1 MPAVSASD
9 APARQPGTRTRSG
22 NAMPRTRT
30 AILAA
35 AAHCV
40 ERYGVRKTTMG
51 DVALKAAVAK
61 ATLYNHFR
69 TKDDVLA
76 ALIDLR
82 VAELAAQCEALAA
95 GRSDPAPVPGLPTPE
110 RGTGLA
116 AALRHAA
123 AALASSGAL
132 RRVAADEPALLARLA
147 TPVDGRS
154 WDAVRAAVAAVLSAA
169 GAPVT
174 PTTVDV
180 VLRWLVSQVLW
191 PAGPAEVRLG
201 ADLLERGLGSGTSTQ
216 DPARAPEQ
224 THVPDAPRA

>member
-1 MPAVSASD
+1 MSAVSPSD

-22 NAMPRTRT
+22 NAMPRVRS
-30 AILAA
+30 AILEA

-40 ERYGVRKTTMG
+40 ERYGVRRTTMG
-51 DVALKAAVAK
+51 DVALKATVAK

-76 ALIDLR
+76 ALLDLR

-95 GRSDPAPVPGLPTPE
+95 GRPDPQPVAGLPSPD
-110 RGTGLA
+110 RGAGLGP
-116 AALRHAA
+116 ALQHAA
-123 AALASSGAL
+123 AAVAASGPL

-147 TPVDGRS
+147 TPADGRS
-154 WDAVRAAVAAVLSAA
+154 WDAVRAAVAAVLGAA

-174 PTTVDV
+174 PGAVDV

-191 PAGPAEVRLG
+191 PAGPAEAEIGAALLG
-201 ADLLERGLGSGTSTQ
+201 RGLGRAGG
-216 DPARAPEQ
+216 DPAPPPPSAL
-224 THVPDAPRA
+224 